1 MDFRLPDIGE
11 GLTEAEIV
19 RWHVAEGDQVGLDH
33 PLVSVETDKAVV
45 EIPSPVAGV
54 VVRHGAAEGDVVAVG
69 AVLAVIG
76 GTGAPDD
83 SRGEAQPI
91 VGTLSEDAQVL
102 PPVAAGP
109 RPVDR
114 ARALPR
120 TRRLAR
126 DLGVDIGTV
135 SGTGRAGRVTD
146 DDVVAVGSGSNGSA
160 VPGASVAPVVGP
172 LVRRVAENLGVDIG
186 TVRGTGPGGRVTRD
200 DVVAAAVPARPPAP
214 VLASD
219 RGPDHQRQRMSKLRR
234 TIAAN
239 MVRSWTEIPQ
249 VTAFDEVDVTRLV
262 AVRDAFR
269 SRHGVAIPLDALV
282 VAAVVPVLRSLPQFN
297 ATLDGNDLI
306 YHERIDMGIAVATP
320 DGLLVATITDAAA
333 LDVVELA
340 ASIRG
345 LGERARA
352 RSLMG
357 DDLSPQTFTVSN
369 IGAIGGGGHGT
380 PLVPPDT
387 VAIVSTGRATDKPV
401 ARQGRVEVAPLMPL
415 SLSYDHRV
423 VDGADG
429 RRFLAMLGENL
440 AEPALL
446 LASSTALEEAATS

>member
-11 GLTEAEIV
+11 GLIEAEIV
-19 RWHVAEGDQVGLDH
+19 RWHVAEGDQVGLDQ

-69 AVLAVIG
+69 DVLAVIG
-76 GTGAPDD
+76 GTGAPND

-102 PPVAAGP
+102 PPVAAGH
-109 RPVDR
+109 RPADR
-114 ARALPR
+114 PRALPR
-120 TRRLAR
+120 TRRLAS

-135 SGTGRAGRVTD
+135 EGTGRAGRVTD

-160 VPGASVAPVVGP
+160 VPSASVAPVVGP

-186 TVRGTGPGGRVTRD
+186 TIRGTGPGGRVTRD
-200 DVVAAAVPARPPAP
+200 DVAAAAPPAP
-214 VLASD
+214 VLARD
-219 RGPDHQRQRMSKLRR
+219 RGPGHQRQRMSKLRR

-239 MVRSWTEIPQ
+239 MARSWTEIPQ

-262 AVRDAFR
+262 AVRDALR
-269 SRHGVAIPLDALV
+269 SRHGVAIPLDTLV
-282 VAAVVPVLRSLPQFN
+282 AAAVVPVLRSLPQFN